1 MCRGHLGR
9 CVCELKGSDRLI
21 LQEQERR
28 WIPWALGAVLMAIVI
43 SHLVPWLN
51 SEWTVRKING
61 QQKVLWQILQY
72 ERLVGQFDESVRG
85 LMLAP
90 GRPELVERKAEV
102 VAQLRHQLE
111 ELVESGPSEGEFA
124 PVLVSLADHL
134 TKKLLP
140 EATQVEILAK
150 SPGDWALQRFRS
162 EYAGV
167 RLDHLK
173 RVSQLLEQTR
183 SMATE
188 AFGYGQ
194 RRLVLSAGICCLVWS
209 LVLTVMVAQGRFQG
223 SHGPGIHTTAH
234 TMHGPAITHAPSAH
248 HTEPAAHENTHE
260 HAHPTAAPVPVEAHV
275 EHVSAEPVAVTP
287 AASVSAATEAPAAVL
302 TPATPPVET
311 APTPVASTPAPTP
324 VAASVPTPVP
334 TPVAPAPTLTPTP
347 TPVAAAATVALG
359 GGVSQDDISALLQ
372 TVQGGDA
379 PAAVVEAPKP
389 AEASAPTP
397 TPPPAAP
404 PVVEPVAKPTPAA
417 PAPAAASSEPPR
429 TIRASEIAPAPGGAP
444 AGPID
449 LSF

>member
-1 MCRGHLGR
+1 M
-9 CVCELKGSDRLI
+9 I

-28 WIPWALGAVLMAIVI
+28 WIPWALGAVLLAIVV

-51 SEWTVRKING
+51 SEWTVRKINA

-90 GRPELVERKAEV
+90 GREELVERKAEV
-102 VAQLRHQLE
+102 VSQLRHQLE
-111 ELVESGPSEGEFA
+111 DLVESGPSEGEFA
-124 PVLVSLADHL
+124 PILVSLADHL
-134 TKKLLP
+134 TRKLLP
-140 EATQVEILAK
+140 EAAQVEILAK

-167 RLDHLK
+167 RLEHLK

-194 RRLVLSAGICCLVWS
+194 RRLVMSAGLCFIVWS
-209 LVLTVMVAQGRFQG
+209 LVLAGMVAQGRFQG

-234 TMHGPAITHAPSAH
+234 ATQSPAISHAPAVS
-248 HTEPAAHENTHE
+248 HTEHAAHGHE
-260 HAHPTAAPVPVEAHV
+260 EAHPTADPVPVEAPA
-275 EHVSAEPVAVTP
+275 EHGSAETVAATP
-287 AASVSAATEAPAAVL
+287 AAAVAVSAASEVPAVVL
-302 TPATPPVET
+302 TPASPAAAAAPAQVT
-311 APTPVASTPAPTP
+311 PTPTPTPIAASVTTPAPTP
-324 VAASVPTPVP
+324 VAP
-334 TPVAPAPTLTPTP
+334 APAATPTPTP

-379 PAAVVEAPKP
+379 PAPAVEVPKP
-389 AEASAPTP
+389 AEAAAPTP
-397 TPPPAAP
+397 TPT
-404 PVVEPVAKPTPAA
+404 PVPEPVAKP
-417 PAPAAASSEPPR
+417 APAAAAPEPPR